1 MTPAEFEERY
11 LDPEKRKST
20 LRNLTSLTTQRSVAQ
35 AFADGQNCTDENKT
49 VSVLTTIT
57 VKTGRDISALS
68 IQGGAEQEWILLPGT
83 KLETVSIKER
93 ETGMSGPLV
102 TTKRVLVERTEA

>member
-1 MTPAEFEERY
+1 MTPAEFEESY
-11 LDPEKRKST
+11 LDPEKRKPT

-35 AFADGQNCTDENKT
+35 AFADGQNCQHENKT
-49 VSVLTTIT
+49 VSALTIT

-93 ETGMSGPLV
+93 ETGKAGPLV
-102 TTKRVLVERTEA
+102 TTKRVLVERTEV